1 MKVTRVETRCVTV
14 KLDKPIGSALG
25 QLHSFG
31 CILVFVHCDS
41 GVVGENLIFTL
52 NARRTR
58 VLQSMVEEMA
68 DLIIGRDAGHIA
80 GFWARAWR
88 DINFLGH
95 KGVPVVGISA
105 LDGALWDAL
114 GKMSNLPLYRILGG
128 AQDRVPVYHSGGLW
142 LSSSGKELVAEA
154 ERFAA
159 AGFRAMKMRLG
170 SPEPATDAARVRAV
184 RTAIGPKIK
193 LMADANQGLTENQA
207 IRLGRALEEFDLT
220 WFEEPLPA
228 WDLDGLARVAAALD
242 TPIASGETEYTRYGF
257 RRMLELRS
265 ADILMPDLQRDRGSH
280 HRIHCRTPGAQE
292 SDQHLYVLSTLAL
305 ALMIQQVVAV
315 EWSTEPQAFPR
326 VFGIGGGGILDEK
339 FWLPVLTCA
348 VTICALELL
357 YRRTLMGLAFLAIAE
372 DNFAARA
379 LGLPERNLRMAS
391 YALAGMIGGLAGFSG
406 GQLLLAF
413 VANGPLLNFY
423 GFVPVALG
431 GLGNNRGAIVGG
443 FALGLFQQ
451 AANFLVGGIFSSVAV
466 FMLFIVVLLAAPRGL
481 FGGHLARRV

>member
-1 MKVTRVETRCVTV
+1 MKVTRVETRCVRI
-14 KLDKPIGSALG
+14 KLVKPISSALG
-25 QLHSFG
+25 QLHSLG

-41 GVVGENLIFTL
+41 GIVGENLIFTL

-68 DLIIGRDAGHIA
+68 DLVIGHDAGHIA
-80 GFWARAWR
+80 SFWARAWR

-142 LSSSGKELVAEA
+142 LSYSEKELVAEA
-154 ERFAA
+154 ERFAG

-170 SPEPATDAARVRAV
+170 SSEPATDVARVRAV

-193 LMADANQGLTENQA
+193 LMADANQGLTESQA

-265 ADILMPDLQRDRGSH
+265 ADVLMPDLQRVGGVSEFMRVGHMAESYDIPVSSH
-280 HRIHCRTPGAQE
+280 LFPETSLQ
-292 SDQHLYVLSTLAL
+292 VLGAL
-305 ALMIQQVVAV
+305 AN
-315 EWSTEPQAFPR
+315 
-326 VFGIGGGGILDEK
+326 
-339 FWLPVLTCA
+339 
-348 VTICALELL
+348 TIYLEYMPWFSKL
-357 YRRTLMGLAFLAIAE
+357 YNETIEFAEGHAIV
-372 DNFAARA
+372 
-379 LGLPERNLRMAS
+379 PERP
-391 YALAGMIGGLAGFSG
+391 GWGFTFNQDYVS
-406 GQLLLAF
+406 
-413 VANGPLLNFY
+413 
-423 GFVPVALG
+423 
-431 GLGNNRGAIVGG
+431 
-443 FALGLFQQ
+443 
-451 AANFLVGGIFSSVAV
+451 
-466 FMLFIVVLLAAPRGL
+466 
-481 FGGHLARRV
+481 HLERA

>member
-41 GVVGENLIFTL
+41 GIVGENLIFTL

-68 DLIIGRDAGHIA
+68 DLVIGRDAGHIA

-114 GKMSNLPLYRILGG
+114 GKMSNLPIYRILGG

-142 LSSSGKELVAEA
+142 LPSSDKELVAEA

-170 SPEPATDAARVRAV
+170 SPEPETDVARSRAV

-193 LMADANQGLTENQA
+193 LMADANQGLTESQG

-257 RRMLELRS
+257 RRMLELRF
-265 ADILMPDLQRDRGSH
+265 ADILMPDLQRVGGVSEFIRVGHMAESYDIPVSSH
-280 HRIHCRTPGAQE
+280 LFPETSLQ
-292 SDQHLYVLSTLAL
+292 VLGAL
-305 ALMIQQVVAV
+305 ANTIYLEYMPWFSKLYNETIKFA
-315 EWSTEPQAFPR
+315 EGQAI
-326 VFGIGGGGILDEK
+326 V
-339 FWLPVLTCA
+339 
-348 VTICALELL
+348 
-357 YRRTLMGLAFLAIAE
+357 
-372 DNFAARA
+372 
-379 LGLPERNLRMAS
+379 PERP
-391 YALAGMIGGLAGFSG
+391 GWGFTFNQDYVS
-406 GQLLLAF
+406 
-413 VANGPLLNFY
+413 
-423 GFVPVALG
+423 
-431 GLGNNRGAIVGG
+431 
-443 FALGLFQQ
+443 
-451 AANFLVGGIFSSVAV
+451 
-466 FMLFIVVLLAAPRGL
+466 
-481 FGGHLARRV
+481 HLERA

>member
-41 GVVGENLIFTL
+41 GIVGENLIFTL

-68 DLIIGRDAGHIA
+68 DLVIGRDAGHIA

-114 GKMSNLPLYRILGG
+114 GKMSNLPIYRILGG

-142 LSSSGKELVAEA
+142 LSSSDKELVAEA

-170 SPEPATDAARVRAV
+170 SPEPATDVARVRAV

-193 LMADANQGLTENQA
+193 LMADANQGLTESQA

-265 ADILMPDLQRDRGSH
+265 ADILMPDLQRVGGVSEFIRVGHMAESYDIPVSSH
-280 HRIHCRTPGAQE
+280 LFPETSLQ
-292 SDQHLYVLSTLAL
+292 VLGAL
-305 ALMIQQVVAV
+305 ANTIYLEYMPWFSKLYNETIKFA
-315 EWSTEPQAFPR
+315 EGQAI
-326 VFGIGGGGILDEK
+326 V
-339 FWLPVLTCA
+339 
-348 VTICALELL
+348 
-357 YRRTLMGLAFLAIAE
+357 
-372 DNFAARA
+372 
-379 LGLPERNLRMAS
+379 PERP
-391 YALAGMIGGLAGFSG
+391 GWGFTFDQDYVS
-406 GQLLLAF
+406 
-413 VANGPLLNFY
+413 
-423 GFVPVALG
+423 
-431 GLGNNRGAIVGG
+431 
-443 FALGLFQQ
+443 
-451 AANFLVGGIFSSVAV
+451 
-466 FMLFIVVLLAAPRGL
+466 
-481 FGGHLARRV
+481 HLERA

>member
-1 MKVTRVETRCVTV
+1 MKVIRVETRCVTV

-41 GVVGENLIFTL
+41 GIVGENLIFTL
-52 NARRTR
+52 NARRSR
-58 VLQSMVEEMA
+58 VLQAMVEEMA

-80 GFWARAWR
+80 DFWARAWK

-105 LDGALWDAL
+105 LDGALWDAF

-142 LSSSGKELVAEA
+142 LSSSDKELVAEA

-170 SPEPATDAARVRAV
+170 SPEPATDVARVRAV

-193 LMADANQGLTENQA
+193 LMADANQGLTESQA

-265 ADILMPDLQRDRGSH
+265 ADILMPDLQRVGGVSEFIRVGHMAESYDIPVSSH
-280 HRIHCRTPGAQE
+280 LFPETSLQ
-292 SDQHLYVLSTLAL
+292 VLGAL
-305 ALMIQQVVAV
+305 ANTMYLEYMPWFSKLYNETI
-315 EWSTEPQAFPR
+315 
-326 VFGIGGGGILDEK
+326 K
-339 FWLPVLTCA
+339 F
-348 VTICALELL
+348 
-357 YRRTLMGLAFLAIAE
+357 AE
-372 DNFAARA
+372 
-379 LGLPERNLRMAS
+379 
-391 YALAGMIGGLAGFSG
+391 
-406 GQLLLAF
+406 GQ
-413 VANGPLLNFY
+413 
-423 GFVPVALG
+423 
-431 GLGNNRGAIVGG
+431 AIVSERPGWG
-443 FALGLFQQ
+443 FTFNQDY
-451 AANFLVGGIFSSVAV
+451 VS
-466 FMLFIVVLLAAPRGL
+466 
-481 FGGHLARRV
+481 HLERA

>member
-31 CILVFVHCDS
+31 CILVFVHCDL
-41 GVVGENLIFTL
+41 GIVGENLIFTL

-68 DLIIGRDAGHIA
+68 DLVIGRDAGHIA

-114 GKMSNLPLYRILGG
+114 GKMSNLPIYRILGG

-142 LSSSGKELVAEA
+142 LSSSDKELVAEA

-170 SPEPATDAARVRAV
+170 SPEPATDVARVRAV

-193 LMADANQGLTENQA
+193 LMADANQGLTESQA

-265 ADILMPDLQRDRGSH
+265 ADILMPDLQRVGGVSEFIRVGHMAESYDIPVSSH
-280 HRIHCRTPGAQE
+280 LFPETSLQ
-292 SDQHLYVLSTLAL
+292 VLGAL
-305 ALMIQQVVAV
+305 ANTIYLEYMPWFSKLYNETIKFA
-315 EWSTEPQAFPR
+315 EGQAI
-326 VFGIGGGGILDEK
+326 V
-339 FWLPVLTCA
+339 
-348 VTICALELL
+348 
-357 YRRTLMGLAFLAIAE
+357 
-372 DNFAARA
+372 
-379 LGLPERNLRMAS
+379 PERP
-391 YALAGMIGGLAGFSG
+391 GWGFTFNQDYVS
-406 GQLLLAF
+406 
-413 VANGPLLNFY
+413 
-423 GFVPVALG
+423 
-431 GLGNNRGAIVGG
+431 
-443 FALGLFQQ
+443 
-451 AANFLVGGIFSSVAV
+451 
-466 FMLFIVVLLAAPRGL
+466 
-481 FGGHLARRV
+481 HLERA

>member
-1 MKVTRVETRCVTV
+1 MKVTRVETRCVRV
-14 KLDKPIGSALG
+14 KLDKPISSALG

-41 GVVGENLIFTL
+41 GIVGENLIFTL

-58 VLQSMVEEMA
+58 VLQSMIEEMA
-68 DLIIGRDAGHIA
+68 DLVIGHDAGHIA
-80 GFWARAWR
+80 SFWARAWR

-142 LSSSGKELVAEA
+142 LSSSDKELVAEA

-170 SPEPATDAARVRAV
+170 SPEPATDVARVRAV

-193 LMADANQGLTENQA
+193 LMADANQGLTESQA

-228 WDLDGLARVAAALD
+228 WDLDGLARVAAVLD

-265 ADILMPDLQRDRGSH
+265 ADILMPDLQRVGGVSEFIRVGHMAESYDIAVSSH
-280 HRIHCRTPGAQE
+280 LFPEISLQ
-292 SDQHLYVLSTLAL
+292 VLGAL
-305 ALMIQQVVAV
+305 ANTIYLEYMPWFSKLYNETIEFA
-315 EWSTEPQAFPR
+315 EGQAI
-326 VFGIGGGGILDEK
+326 V
-339 FWLPVLTCA
+339 
-348 VTICALELL
+348 
-357 YRRTLMGLAFLAIAE
+357 
-372 DNFAARA
+372 
-379 LGLPERNLRMAS
+379 PERP
-391 YALAGMIGGLAGFSG
+391 GWGFT
-406 GQLLLAF
+406 
-413 VANGPLLNFY
+413 
-423 GFVPVALG
+423 
-431 GLGNNRGAIVGG
+431 
-443 FALGLFQQ
+443 
-451 AANFLVGGIFSSVAV
+451 FSQDYVS
-466 FMLFIVVLLAAPRGL
+466 
-481 FGGHLARRV
+481 HLERA

>member
-41 GVVGENLIFTL
+41 GIIGENLIFTL

-68 DLIIGRDAGHIA
+68 DLVIGRDAGHIA

-114 GKMSNLPLYRILGG
+114 GTMTNLPLYRILGG

-265 ADILMPDLQRDRGSH
+265 ADILMPDLQRVGGVSEFIRVGHMAESYDIPVSSH
-280 HRIHCRTPGAQE
+280 LFPETSLQ
-292 SDQHLYVLSTLAL
+292 VLGAL
-305 ALMIQQVVAV
+305 ANTIYLEYMPWFSKLYNETIKFA
-315 EWSTEPQAFPR
+315 EGQAI
-326 VFGIGGGGILDEK
+326 V
-339 FWLPVLTCA
+339 
-348 VTICALELL
+348 
-357 YRRTLMGLAFLAIAE
+357 
-372 DNFAARA
+372 
-379 LGLPERNLRMAS
+379 PERP
-391 YALAGMIGGLAGFSG
+391 GWGFTFNQDYVS
-406 GQLLLAF
+406 
-413 VANGPLLNFY
+413 
-423 GFVPVALG
+423 
-431 GLGNNRGAIVGG
+431 
-443 FALGLFQQ
+443 
-451 AANFLVGGIFSSVAV
+451 
-466 FMLFIVVLLAAPRGL
+466 
-481 FGGHLARRV
+481 HLERA

>member
-265 ADILMPDLQRDRGSH
+265 ADILMPDLQRVGGVSEFIRVGHMAESYDIPVSSH
-280 HRIHCRTPGAQE
+280 LFPETSLQ
-292 SDQHLYVLSTLAL
+292 VL
-305 ALMIQQVVAV
+305 
-315 EWSTEPQAFPR
+315 
-326 VFGIGGGGILDEK
+326 
-339 FWLPVLTCA
+339 
-348 VTICALELL
+348 
-357 YRRTLMGLAFLAIAE
+357 
-372 DNFAARA
+372 
-379 LGLPERNLRMAS
+379 
-391 YALAGMIGGLAGFSG
+391 GGLANTIYLEYMPWFSKLYNETIKFAE
-406 GQLLLAF
+406 GQ
-413 VANGPLLNFY
+413 
-423 GFVPVALG
+423 
-431 GLGNNRGAIVGG
+431 AIVPERPGWG
-443 FALGLFQQ
+443 FTFNQDY
-451 AANFLVGGIFSSVAV
+451 VS
-466 FMLFIVVLLAAPRGL
+466 
-481 FGGHLARRV
+481 HLERA

>member
-31 CILVFVHCDS
+31 CVLVFVHCDS
-41 GVVGENLIFTL
+41 GIVGENLIFTL

-114 GKMSNLPLYRILGG
+114 GKMSNLPLYRVLGG

-142 LSSSGKELVAEA
+142 LSSSDKELVAEA

-170 SPEPATDAARVRAV
+170 SPEPATDVARVRAV
-184 RTAIGPKIK
+184 RAAIGPKIK
-193 LMADANQGLTENQA
+193 LMADANQGLTESQA

-242 TPIASGETEYTRYGF
+242 MPIASGETEYTRYGF

-265 ADILMPDLQRDRGSH
+265 ADILMPDLQRVGGVSEFIRVGHMAESYDIPVSSH
-280 HRIHCRTPGAQE
+280 LFPETSLQ
-292 SDQHLYVLSTLAL
+292 VLGAL
-305 ALMIQQVVAV
+305 ANTIYLEYMPWFSKLYNETI
-315 EWSTEPQAFPR
+315 
-326 VFGIGGGGILDEK
+326 K
-339 FWLPVLTCA
+339 FA
-348 VTICALELL
+348 E
-357 YRRTLMGLAFLAIAE
+357 GHAIV
-372 DNFAARA
+372 
-379 LGLPERNLRMAS
+379 PERP
-391 YALAGMIGGLAGFSG
+391 GWGFTFNQDYVS
-406 GQLLLAF
+406 
-413 VANGPLLNFY
+413 
-423 GFVPVALG
+423 
-431 GLGNNRGAIVGG
+431 
-443 FALGLFQQ
+443 
-451 AANFLVGGIFSSVAV
+451 
-466 FMLFIVVLLAAPRGL
+466 
-481 FGGHLARRV
+481 HLERA